1 MYLNTSQ
8 LSLKGPIKIKL
19 KKKKKIVNISLR
31 KTEKNFLFGF
41 PMKIILKASLI
52 CSPTSAVVDIPL

>member
-19 KKKKKIVNISLR
+19 KKKKDSKHFLKR
-31 KTEKNFLFGF
+31 TEKNFLFGF